1 MSSELA
7 YGNLDEIDD
16 ANILNLRDIIEL
28 RRGTDIDPESPYT
41 ALEIAAKAGK

>member
-16 ANILNLRDIIEL
+16 AKILNLSDIIEL
-28 RRGTDIDPESPYT
+28 RRGTDIDPESPYK
-41 ALEIAAKAGK
+41 ALELAANAGK